1 MMNAPVAWALAV
13 LSIFGIVL
21 GACGGSSRYPTAY
34 KVLPCGNAMSVDHQA
49 HAYAAMLLSLQERQ
63 WTFHHQ
69 NKKKHSVLARNCIA
83 SSSLDCVTLSFIANP
98 NGMVSVLQV
107 PNQPIQRNML
117 DDVFRWMKYFRQS
130 YSNFSCFT
138 DDALREQVRNYGFT
152 F

>member
-1 MMNAPVAWALAV
+1 MNAHVAGALAA

-21 GACGGSSRYPTAY
+21 GACYEGSRYPTAY
-34 KVLPCGNAMSVDHQA
+34 KVIPCGNAMSVDHQA

-63 WTFHHQ
+63 WTFQHQ
-69 NKKKHSVLARNCIA
+69 NKKKHSVRARNCIA
-83 SSSLDCVTLSFIANP
+83 SSSSDCVTLRFIARP

-107 PNQPIQRNML
+107 PKRPIPNNMK
-117 DDVFRWMKYFRQS
+117 DDVFRWMKFFRQS
-130 YSNFSCFT
+130 YSKFSCFT